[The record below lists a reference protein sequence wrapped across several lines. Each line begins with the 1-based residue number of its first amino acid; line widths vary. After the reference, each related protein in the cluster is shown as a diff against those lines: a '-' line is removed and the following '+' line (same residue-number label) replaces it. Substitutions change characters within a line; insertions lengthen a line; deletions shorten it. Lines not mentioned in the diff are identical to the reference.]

1 MNPGLIES
9 VLLWYILPST
19 FIVIIAVASSM
30 HEELVRKKNGTEN
43 VFTTPAVLVMGSS
56 GSKGQW
62 QQLRSQPNIIRGY
75 DSPELFRED
84 LWLIRIAR
92 SRKAYARSRKAYG
105 GSIVS
110 VSVLLAGAGT
120 PIASAKSICALL
132 AQHSG
137 SRCDN

>member
-92 SRKAYARSRKAYG
+92 SRKAYG

-132 AQHSG
+132 AQQSG

>member
-1 MNPGLIES
+1 MNPSLIES
-9 VLLWYILPST
+9 VLLWYVLPST
-19 FIVIIAVASSM
+19 LIVIIAVASSM
-30 HEELVRKKNGTEN
+30 HEELVRKKNDTEN
-43 VFTTPAVLVMGSS
+43 VFTMPPVIMMGSS
-56 GSKGQW
+56 GSTGQW
-62 QQLRSQPNIIRGY
+62 QQLRWQSNIIRGY

-92 SRKAYARSRKAYG
+92 SYKTYG

-110 VSVLLAGAGT
+110 ASVLLAGAGT
-120 PIASAKSICALL
+120 PTASAKSICALL